1 MILMKTCAIFS
12 IIFVGSLIF
21 VGCNN
26 DLVPPNLS
34 VNATEKEE
42 IQDDVVSSS
51 IPVAISAE
59 LVAAFDKELAAAK
72 LSSKTVDLSQFKDL
86 QTAVWQA
93 WKAANASDLKNFP
106 KLKEFPQTHL
116 ETASAPKWTVSGA
129 LGGKDYKMPYEYGW
143 LGSKPSSSGSID
155 YQTCLFIYLHGSGDD
170 RDLEWGNGYD
180 ACKSSMEAILNN
192 KKYNKGIFFNPRG
205 PDGSDYNK
213 WWKAP
218 YQKVWEDF
226 FRRALLQDYVNPFG
240 IFLFGFSEGAYG
252 SQRMASFYADYFTG
266 VAPLSGG
273 EPLEN
278 APPENLLHV
287 FYVMNTGELDTDY
300 GRRELTEELG
310 KKLEE
315 LQTPYIEFEG
325 QYPQEY
331 LHTVNILSNFKHS
344 EVVPSSGPSGLTGF
358 TRYRTINPSEVRW
371 EDFSMDGQRRVGFYN
386 IHVLE
391 RATAT
396 PDARTYYHLKIES
409 ENNIS
414 LSAQD
419 VSYTVA
425 SYCSSAS
432 TIPLEYTKTYTPVTG
447 GRLRIYLHPNMV
459 WDNFDLSKP
468 MKVTINEGS
477 PQEIQPVVSVQSMID
492 SVKAFFDPQ
501 RIYPAYIEVDLTPV
515 T

>member
-1 MILMKTCAIFS
+1 MRKTRAIFS
-12 IIFVGSLIF
+12 IIFVWVLFF
-21 VGCNN
+21 VGCTN
-26 DLVPPNLS
+26 DLVAPENPSLS
-34 VNATEKEE
+34 GKGTEGGEY
-42 IQDDVVSSS
+42 QSVTSSA
-51 IPVAISAE
+51 PVAISEE
-59 LVAAFDKELAAAK
+59 LVAAFDKELAAAE
-72 LSSKTVDLSQFKDL
+72 LTSKTVELSQFNEL
-86 QTAVWQA
+86 QAAVWQA
-93 WKAANASDLKNFP
+93 WKAANASDLEKFP
-106 KLKEFPQTHL
+106 KLQPFPETHL
-116 ETASAPKWTVSGA
+116 DTDSAPKWIVPGA
-129 LGGKDYKMPYEYGW
+129 LGGKDYEMPYEYGW
-143 LGSKPSSSGSID
+143 LGSEPRTDAAID
-155 YQTCLFIYLHGSGDD
+155 YKSCLFIYLHGSGDN
-170 RDLEWGNGYD
+170 RDAEWETGYD
-180 ACKSSMEAILNN
+180 ACTSSMETILTN
-192 KKYNKGIFFNPRG
+192 KKYDKGIFFNPRG

-240 IFLFGFSEGAYG
+240 IFLFGFSEGAYA

-371 EDFSMDGQRRVGFYN
+371 EDFPMDGQRRVGFYN

-391 RATAT
+391 RAATT

-409 ENNIS
+409 GNKIS

-419 VSYTVA
+419 VSYTVDT
-425 SYCSSAS
+425 YCSSAS

-447 GRLRIYLHPNMV
+447 GRLRIYLHPNM
-459 WDNFDLSKP
+459 NKLDLTQP
-468 MKVTINEGS
+468 VTITINEGS
-477 PQEIQPVVSVQSMID
+477 AQQIMPVVSVQAMID

-501 RIYPAYIEVDLTPV
+501 RIYPAYIEVDVTPA